1 MTKEN
6 FVNMTTFMYHRSQ
19 IGSYNC
25 LNCTMKVVYYIF
37 TRFFEK
43 ISFFHFVGPL
53 KTFF

>member
-37 TRFFEK
+37 TSTPGVVK
-43 ISFFHFVGPL
+43 IHFRANPRIQV
-53 KTFF
+53 F